1 MRKAT
6 KQRDAPTPRRSENLR
21 GGATNTAHNRRDAL
35 TRQETN
41 TMHTTAALAT
51 AYQTLPLSSLRESD
65 SNPRR
70 TFDESKLRE
79 LAESIRTHG
88 LIQPITVRPKD
99 DAFEIVAGA
108 RRFRAL
114 QIADHTETP
123 VRILELTDAQAL
135 EVQIIENSQRQDVH
149 PYEEAAG
156 YQRLLDLPGY
166 DVAALSQKCGKSES
180 HIYTRLALLQLVPEV
195 AEAFQQDRIT
205 ASHAN
210 QIARI
215 PHSRQAE
222 AFEQCFRKDWQ
233 DKESHLLPAKHLV
246 SWLNQNIYLPLTQ
259 APFEIADATLLPE
272 AGACLDCPKRS
283 GFNTRLFADVTTD
296 VCLDGGCYQRKVS
309 AFIQITLEKKP
320 ELATVETEWR
330 KPGET
335 FPGALSRTEFVPVKA
350 APPQPA
356 QDDEETDQDEAEE
369 PTATCSTTREALVTH
384 GAAKGRIIQICSDRS
399 CPVHF
404 PQYQQEVEDDPERVE
419 RERQREEQQAERQRI
434 AQKREATFRRVLAN
448 VPASLPAA
456 HLRLTLRALVDSDE
470 YSIFDDA
477 ATHYTGDNEN
487 NQQSACEVL
496 SAAIA
501 AVKDEE
507 LPAVLVR
514 IAFGG
519 HVAAVRDGETDYLT
533 EAAKLF
539 IPKSQPKTKAVKPE
553 RNKRPKAA

>member
-1 MRKAT
+1 MRSI
-6 KQRDAPTPRRSENLR
+6 PRRARRNK
-21 GGATNTAHNRRDAL
+21 GGATNTAPNCNDAH

-41 TMHTTAALAT
+41 NMSTAAAIAP
-51 AYQTLPLSSLRESD
+51 AYQTLPLSLLRESD
-65 SNPRR
+65 TNPRR
-70 TFDESKLRE
+70 TFDETKLRE

-114 QIADHTETP
+114 QMADQNETP
-123 VRILELTDAQAL
+123 VRVLELTDAQAL

-180 HIYTRLALLQLVPEV
+180 HIYARLTLLQLITEV
-195 AEAFQQDRIT
+195 ADAFQQDRIT

-210 QIARI
+210 LIARI
-215 PHSRQAE
+215 PRHRQAD

-233 DKESHLLPAKHLV
+233 DKEPHLLPAKHLA
-246 SWLNQNIYLPLTQ
+246 SWLNQNIYLPLTA
-259 APFEIADATLLPE
+259 APFELADAVLFPE

-283 GFNTRLFADVTTD
+283 GFNTRLFSDVTTD
-296 VCLDGGCYQRKVS
+296 VCLDGACYQRKVS
-309 AFIQITLEKKP
+309 AFIQITLESKP

-330 KPGET
+330 KPGESH
-335 FPGALSRTEFVPVKA
+335 PGALSRQEFVAIKPKA
-350 APPQPA
+350 TKPA
-356 QDDEETDQDEAEE
+356 EDDEETGQDEADE
-369 PTATCSTTREALVTH
+369 PTATCSTTRDALVTH
-384 GAAKGRIIQICSDRS
+384 GAAKGRIIQICSDQS

-404 PQYQQEVEDDPERVE
+404 PHVQREVEDESERIE
-419 RERQREEQQAERQRI
+419 RDRQREEQQAERQRI
-434 AQKREATFRRVLAN
+434 AQKREATFRRIMAS
-448 VPASLPAA
+448 VPASLPPA
-456 HLRLTLRALVDSDE
+456 HLRLTLRALVASDE
-470 YSIFDDA
+470 SSIFDDVA
-477 ATHYTGDNEN
+477 IHYTGDDEN

-501 AVKDEE
+501 TVKDEE

-514 IAFGG
+514 IAFSG
-519 HVAAVRDGETDYLT
+519 HVAAVREGETDYLT
-533 EAAKLF
+533 EAARLF
-539 IPKSQPKTKAVKPE
+539 LPTKTKAKAEKRMPAPIAAKIAVK
-553 RNKRPKAA
+553 KRKM